1 MNLTRS
7 MHRRAAGFSLVEV
20 TIALGVA
27 AFALAA
33 IVGLLSITLKSSK
46 SALDDTLVAEMA
58 SDLINT
64 MRKQTFTTI
73 PTTTPVYFDIGGKRV
88 NDLSTAGAIQS
99 MDEPTARSRGGVYAC
114 TPSVTADPAT
124 ANSDGS
130 ANLWRVTL
138 NFQWPVG
145 VTTSA
150 NEKTIHADIARY

>member
-1 MNLTRS
+1 M
-7 MHRRAAGFSLVEV
+7 RRKASGFSLVEV

-33 IVGLLSITLKSSK
+33 IVGLLSATLKNSK

-58 SDLINT
+58 GDLINT

-88 NDLSTAGAIQS
+88 NELSTAGAILS
-99 MDEPTARSRGGVYAC
+99 MDESTARSNGAVYAC
-114 TPSVTADPAT
+114 TPSVTADTAT

-130 ANLWRVTL
+130 ANLWRVAL
-138 NFQWPVG
+138 SFNWPVG
-145 VTTSA
+145 VTTSI